1 MKILG
6 YLLSLAA
13 ALPCVAFALGLLALD
28 HVSATRNLF
37 TLLYHFFLAF
47 GRGLP
52 LLALALLCLLGAA
65 FFPTGRL
72 LGALALIVLNL
83 AALAVILC
91 SPALP
96 KTFSEAAFLLPA
108 FLSTALATI
117 LVLSALNARRT
128 AAAPDSKP
136 TGVSSK
142 TPA

>member
-1 MKILG
+1 MTLLG
-6 YLLSLAA
+6 YLLSLAT
-13 ALPCVAFALGLLALD
+13 ALPCVAFALGILVLD
-28 HVSATRNLF
+28 HVIATRNVF

-52 LLALALLCLLGAA
+52 LLALVLLFLFGAG

-72 LGALALIVLNL
+72 LGSLALIVLNL

-96 KTFSEAAFLLPA
+96 KTLSEAVFLLPA
-108 FLSTALATI
+108 FLSTALASI
-117 LVLSALNARRT
+117 LVVAALNARPT
-128 AAAPDSKP
+128 GAAADSTP

-142 TPA
+142 APA

>member
-6 YLLSLAA
+6 YLLSLAF
-13 ALPCVAFALGLLALD
+13 ALPCVAFVLGLLVLE
-28 HVSATRNLF
+28 HVIATRNVF

-52 LLALALLCLLGAA
+52 LLALVLLFLIGAG

-72 LGALALIVLNL
+72 LGSLALIVFNL
-83 AALAVILC
+83 AALAVILS

-96 KTFSEAAFLLPA
+96 KTPSEAVFLLPA
-108 FLSTALATI
+108 VLSAALASI
-117 LVLSALNARRT
+117 LVVAALNARPT
-128 AAAPDSKP
+128 GVAPDPKP
-136 TGVSSK
+136 TGVSPK